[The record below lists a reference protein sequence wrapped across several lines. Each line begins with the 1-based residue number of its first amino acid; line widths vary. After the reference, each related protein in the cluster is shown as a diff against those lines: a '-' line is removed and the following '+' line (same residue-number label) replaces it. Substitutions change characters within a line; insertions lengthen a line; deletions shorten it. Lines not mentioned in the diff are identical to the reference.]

1 MSAAPSRQD
10 LIERRAAL
18 LAAEPNL
25 RARDIAARLCISEA
39 ELLALGSETT
49 RVTRLRPEWQKII
62 AAVPGLGRVMA
73 LTRNESVVH
82 ERKGVYGAL
91 EGGGHVGLI
100 VGEDIDLRIFFMH
113 WKSGFGVTEQ
123 LKDGGTRRS
132 LQFFD
137 AHGVAIHKIY
147 ETDKSDAAAFDALIA
162 QFAGEDMPLE
172 VAAAAAEKRKPLAD
186 REIDVA
192 GFRAAWDAMK
202 DTHEFHGLI
211 TKFKVE
217 RLQGLRLAGD
227 TRATRVPAQS
237 LRTALEAARDREVPI
252 MVFVGN
258 PGMIQ
263 IHTGPVSNLK
273 PMGPWINVLDE
284 AFNLHLRED
293 HIDSAWVVWKPTE
306 DGTVTSLE
314 LFDKDGTLIATL
326 FGKRKP
332 GQPEDLAWREIVNPL
347 ATKEAA

>member
-1 MSAAPSRQD
+1 MSAASTGQD

-25 RARDIAARLCISEA
+25 RARDIAARLGISEA
-39 ELLALGSETT
+39 ELLALGSETST
-49 RVTRLRPEWQKII
+49 VTRLRPEWTQII
-62 AAVPGLGRVMA
+62 AAVPALGRVMA

-91 EGGGHVGLI
+91 EGGAHVGLI
-100 VGEDIDLRIFFMH
+100 VGEDIDLRIFFTQ
-113 WKSGFGVTEQ
+113 WKSGFGVVEQ
-123 LKDGGTRRS
+123 LKEGGTRRS

-137 AHGVAIHKIY
+137 AQGVAIHKIY
-147 ETDKSDAAAFDALIA
+147 ETDKSDAVAFDALIA
-162 QFAGEDMPLE
+162 QFATEASPLE
-172 VAAAAAEKRKPLAD
+172 ISPAPEKKKPLAD
-186 REIDVA
+186 SEIDVA

-202 DTHEFHGLI
+202 DTHEFHGLV

-217 RLQGLRLAGD
+217 RLQGLRLAGE
-227 TRATRVPAQS
+227 TRAMRVPAPS
-237 LRTALEAARDREVPI
+237 LRATLETARDREVPI

-263 IHTGPVSNLK
+263 IHTGAVSNLK
-273 PMGPWINVLDE
+273 PMGPWFNVLDE

-314 LFDKDGTLIATL
+314 LFDKEGTLIATL

-332 GQPEDLAWREIVNPL
+332 GQPEDLAWREIVNGM
-347 ATKEAA
+347 TEREAA

>member
-1 MSAAPSRQD
+1 MSASSTSQSLTA
-10 LIERRAAL
+10 RRTAL
-18 LAAEPNL
+18 LADEPNL
-25 RARDIAARLCISEA
+25 RARDLAARLGISEA
-39 ELLALGSETT
+39 ELLALGSATST
-49 RVTRLRPEWQKII
+49 VTRLRPEWTGII
-62 AAVPGLGRVMA
+62 GSIGALGRVMA

-82 ERKGVYGAL
+82 ERKGVYGTL
-91 EGGGHVGLI
+91 EGGPHVGLI
-100 VGEDIDLRIFFMH
+100 VGEDIDLRIFFTQ
-113 WKSGFGVTEQ
+113 WKSGFGVVET
-123 LKDGGTRRS
+123 LKEGGTRRS

-137 AHGVAIHKIY
+137 AEGVAIHKIY
-147 ETDKSDAAAFDALIA
+147 QTDGSDAAAFDALIA
-162 QFAGEDMPLE
+162 RFATENTPLE
-172 VAAAAAEKRKPLAD
+172 IAPAPEKKARLAD
-186 REIDVA
+186 NEIDVA
-192 GFRAAWDAMK
+192 GFRAAWDAMT

-217 RLQGLRLAGD
+217 RLQGLRLAGE
-227 TRATRVPAQS
+227 TRAMRVPPAS
-237 LRTALEAARDREVPI
+237 LRAALDAAREREVPI

-273 PMGPWINVLDE
+273 PMGPWFNVLDE

-293 HIDSAWVVWKPTE
+293 HVDSAWVVWKPTE

-314 LFDKDGTLIATL
+314 LFDKEGTLIATL

>member
-1 MSAAPSRQD
+1 MSAASTGQD

-25 RARDIAARLCISEA
+25 RARDIAARLSISEA
-39 ELLALGSETT
+39 ELLALGSETST
-49 RVTRLRPEWQKII
+49 VTRLRPEWTQII
-62 AAVPGLGRVMA
+62 AAVPALGRVMA

-91 EGGGHVGLI
+91 EGGAHVGLI
-100 VGEDIDLRIFFMH
+100 VSEDIDLRIFFTQ

-123 LKDGGTRRS
+123 LKEGGTRRS

-137 AHGVAIHKIY
+137 AQGVAIHKIY

-162 QFAGEDMPLE
+162 QFATGASPLE
-172 VAAAAAEKRKPLAD
+172 ISAAPAKKKPLSD
-186 REIDVA
+186 SEIDVA

-202 DTHEFHGLI
+202 DTHEFHGLL
-211 TKFKVE
+211 TKFKLE
-217 RLQGLRLAGD
+217 RLQGLRLAGEA
-227 TRATRVPAQS
+227 RAARVPAPS
-237 LRTALEAARDREVPI
+237 LRDTLETARDREVPI

-263 IHTGPVSNLK
+263 IHTGTVSNLK
-273 PMGPWINVLDE
+273 PTGPWFNVLDE

-306 DGTVTSLE
+306 DGIVTSLE
-314 LFDKDGTLIATL
+314 LFDKEGTLIATL

-332 GQPEDLAWREIVNPL
+332 GEPEDLGWRDIVNGMT
-347 ATKEAA
+347 AKEAA

>member
-1 MSAAPSRQD
+1 MSAASTGQD

-25 RARDIAARLCISEA
+25 RARDIAARLGISEA
-39 ELLALGSETT
+39 ELLALGSETA
-49 RVTRLRPEWQKII
+49 RVTRFRPEWTQII
-62 AAVPGLGRVMA
+62 AAVPALGRVMA

-91 EGGGHVGLI
+91 EGGAHVGLI
-100 VGEDIDLRIFFMH
+100 VGEDIDLRIFFPQ
-113 WKSGFGVTEQ
+113 WKFAFGVTEQ
-123 LKDGGTRRS
+123 LTPGGTRRS

-137 AHGVAIHKIY
+137 A
-147 ETDKSDAAAFDALIA
+147 LIA
-162 QFAGEDMPLE
+162 QFATATSPLE
-172 VAAAAAEKRKPLAD
+172 ISPAPEKKKPLAD
-186 REIDVA
+186 SEIDVA

-217 RLQGLRLAGD
+217 RLQGLRLAGE
-227 TRATRVPAQS
+227 TRAMRVPAPS
-237 LRTALEAARDREVPI
+237 LRTTLETARDRQVPI

-258 PGMIQ
+258 SGMIQ

-273 PMGPWINVLDE
+273 PMGPWFNVLDE

-314 LFDKDGTLIATL
+314 LFDKEGTLIATL

-332 GQPEDLAWREIVNPL
+332 GQPEDLAWREIVNGM
-347 ATKEAA
+347 TEREAA